1 MTPDSVPLIS
11 AATVKTAL
19 ARPATAPASS
29 AVSDGRG
36 QPASTVELQVSSSQR
51 QSEGFRLTLTSAQ
64 GQQLQVLSEQDLP
77 AGSRLI
83 LQLPDA
89 NTSSG
94 KPLQVLSISL
104 PAAPGT
110 TPAPPSA
117 PGAAT
122 VTEALTQVLNRFIA
136 ARLGLGVQPQ
146 PARPAAPAADLYARP
161 SASTAAGTQA
171 GTSAGNSSPSIN
183 AASARTELLNLLQQ
197 LASPGS
203 VNTAPRPVSSQTSAT
218 SNLTVNTTL
227 PGQPMPAAV
236 QRVLQN
242 WLQTLPAPAQLSQPA
257 GLQQAIQ
264 NSGLSY
270 EQRLFS
276 ALSNPPAS
284 NRQSNTTE
292 AGNLFRQLWQRAAA
306 LAQPNPATS
315 AAASTAPGAEASPA
329 ATNPASSNVAAL
341 LQAVQQKLE
350 QPGQSGSATTAG
362 NIAATSPAAPGLLAS
377 LFSSDHKAVLG
388 KALLIWAQQLHQ
400 HSGNDSP
407 PPRTLPM
414 LPPADMPETFR
425 LLQAALAQTETE
437 QVQRLQQGDSWQLQI
452 PLFYRDGEI
461 PREVQLHLHKDS
473 EQNDA
478 DGKRKAVR
486 WRLRLHF
493 DLQQLGPLD
502 IDIEL
507 QYPALSATF
516 WSQQAPTLTQLNRE
530 LQPLRQRLQQL
541 GVEVQELQVRHGQ
554 LPAPERNR
562 ISQRLVDIHS

>member
-1 MTPDSVPLIS
+1 MIPDSVPLIS
-11 AATVKTAL
+11 AAAVKTAL

-51 QSEGFRLTLTSAQ
+51 QPEGFRLTLTSAQ

-83 LQLPDA
+83 LQLPA
-89 NTSSG
+89 ATTSSG
-94 KPLQVLSISL
+94 NPLQVLSSSL
-104 PAAPGT
+104 SAAPGT
-110 TPAPPSA
+110 TPAPPLA
-117 PGAAT
+117 PGTAT
-122 VTEALTQVLNRFIA
+122 VAEALTQVLNRFIA

-146 PARPAAPAADLYARP
+146 PARPAAAAADLYARP
-161 SASTAAGTQA
+161 SASTIAGTA
-171 GTSAGNSSPSIN
+171 AGNSSPSIN

-203 VNTAPRPVSSQTSAT
+203 VNTAPRTLSSQTSAT
-218 SNLTVNTTL
+218 SNRITNTTV

-276 ALSNPPAS
+276 ALNNPPAS
-284 NRQSNTTE
+284 SGQSNTAE

-306 LAQPNPATS
+306 LAQPNPATG
-315 AAASTAPGAEASPA
+315 AAANTAAGAAPGPA

-377 LFSSDHKAVLG
+377 LFSSDHKAV
-388 KALLIWAQQLHQ
+388 
-400 HSGNDSP
+400 
-407 PPRTLPM
+407 
-414 LPPADMPETFR
+414 
-425 LLQAALAQTETE
+425 
-437 QVQRLQQGDSWQLQI
+437 
-452 PLFYRDGEI
+452 
-461 PREVQLHLHKDS
+461 
-473 EQNDA
+473 
-478 DGKRKAVR
+478 
-486 WRLRLHF
+486 
-493 DLQQLGPLD
+493 
-502 IDIEL
+502 
-507 QYPALSATF
+507 
-516 WSQQAPTLTQLNRE
+516 
-530 LQPLRQRLQQL
+530 
-541 GVEVQELQVRHGQ
+541 
-554 LPAPERNR
+554 
-562 ISQRLVDIHS
+562 

>member
-1 MTPDSVPLIS
+1 MIPDSVPLIS
-11 AATVKTAL
+11 AAAVKAAL

-29 AVSDGRG
+29 AVTDARG
-36 QPASTVELQVSSSQR
+36 QPANSVELQVSNSQR
-51 QSEGFRLTLTSAQ
+51 QPEGFRLTLTSAQ
-64 GQQLQVLSEQDLP
+64 GQQLQVLSEHDLP

-89 NTSSG
+89 DKPSG

-110 TPAPPSA
+110 APATPLA
-117 PGAAT
+117 GGTAT
-122 VTEALTQVLNRFIA
+122 VAEALTQVLNRFIA
-136 ARLGLGVQPQ
+136 ARLGLAAESQ

-161 SASTAAGTQA
+161 AASSPA
-171 GTSAGNSSPSIN
+171 SNSSPAMN
-183 AASARTELLNLLQQ
+183 TASARAELLNLLQQ

-203 VNTAPRPVSSQTSAT
+203 ANTAPRPLNSQSSTAAT
-218 SNLTVNTTL
+218 NPITTATM

-276 ALSNPPAS
+276 ALSNPPAGAG
-284 NRQSNTTE
+284 QGNTTE
-292 AGNLFRQLWQRAAA
+292 ASNLFRQLWQRAAA
-306 LAQPNPATS
+306 LAQPNPATGAAANTAAG
-315 AAASTAPGAEASPA
+315 AAASPA
-329 ATNPASSNVAAL
+329 TTNSATSNVAAL

-350 QPGQSGSATTAG
+350 QPGQPAAATSSSAT
-362 NIAATSPAAPGLLAS
+362 ATSPATPGLLAS

-388 KALLIWAQQLHQ
+388 KALMIWAQQLHQ
-400 HSGNDSP
+400 HSGSDSP

-414 LPPADMPETFR
+414 LPPADMPDTFR

-437 QVQRLQQGDSWQLQI
+437 QVQRLQQGDNWQLQI

-473 EQNDA
+473 DPGDA
-478 DGKRKAVR
+478 EGKRKAVR

>member
-1 MTPDSVPLIS
+1 MIPDSVPLIS
-11 AATVKTAL
+11 AAAVKAAL

-36 QPASTVELQVSSSQR
+36 QPASTMELQVSSSQR
-51 QSEGFRLTLTSAQ
+51 QPEGFRLTLTSAQ

-77 AGSRLI
+77 AGSRLV

-89 NTSSG
+89 NTPSG

-104 PAAPGT
+104 PAASDTAPATAQTSGT
-110 TPAPPSA
+110 ASA
-117 PGAAT
+117 S
-122 VTEALTQVLNRFIA
+122 EALMQVLNRFIA

-146 PARPAAPAADLYARP
+146 PARPAAPTAALYARP
-161 SASTAAGTQA
+161 SVSTAAGT
-171 GTSAGNSSPSIN
+171 SASNSSPSIN

-197 LASPGS
+197 LTSPGS
-203 VNTAPRPVSSQTSAT
+203 VNTAPRPVNSQTSAT
-218 SNLTVNTTL
+218 SNLITNTTV
-227 PGQPMPAAV
+227 PGQPMPVAV

-257 GLQQAIQ
+257 GLQQAVQ

-284 NRQSNTTE
+284 NSQSNTAE

-306 LAQPNPATS
+306 LAQPNPATG
-315 AAASTAPGAEASPA
+315 AAVNTTAGAAASPA
-329 ATNPASSNVAAL
+329 ATNPATSNVAAL

-350 QPGQSGSATTAG
+350 QPAQPGSVTRSDS
-362 NIAATSPAAPGLLAS
+362 AATSPAAPGLLAS
-377 LFSSDHKAVLG
+377 LLSSDHKAVLG

-400 HSGNDSP
+400 QSGSDSP

-452 PLFYRDGEI
+452 PLFYRDGET

>member
-1 MTPDSVPLIS
+1 MIPDSVPLIS
-11 AATVKTAL
+11 AAAVKAAL

-51 QSEGFRLTLTSAQ
+51 QPDGFRLTLTSAQ

-77 AGSRLI
+77 PGSRLV

-89 NTSSG
+89 NTPSG

-104 PAAPGT
+104 PAASGTAPGT
-110 TPAPPSA
+110 AQTSGTASA
-117 PGAAT
+117 S
-122 VTEALTQVLNRFIA
+122 EALMQVLNRFIA
-136 ARLGLGVQPQ
+136 ARLGLGVQSQ
-146 PARPAAPAADLYARP
+146 PARPAAPTADLYARP
-161 SASTAAGTQA
+161 SVSTAAGT
-171 GTSAGNSSPSIN
+171 SASNSSPSIN

-197 LASPGS
+197 MASPGS
-203 VNTAPRPVSSQTSAT
+203 VNTAPRPVNSQTSAT
-218 SNLTVNTTL
+218 SNLITHTTV
-227 PGQPMPAAV
+227 PGQPMPVAV

-257 GLQQAIQ
+257 GLQQAVQ

-284 NRQSNTTE
+284 NSQSNTAE

-306 LAQPNPATS
+306 LAQPNPATG
-315 AAASTAPGAEASPA
+315 AAATTAAGAAASPA
-329 ATNPASSNVAAL
+329 ATNPATSNVAAL

-350 QPGQSGSATTAG
+350 QPAQPGSVTSSDS
-362 NIAATSPAAPGLLAS
+362 AATSPAAPGLLAS
-377 LFSSDHKAVLG
+377 LLSSDHKAVLG

-400 HSGNDSP
+400 HSGSDSP
-407 PPRTLPM
+407 PPRTLPL

-473 EQNDA
+473 NPGET

-502 IDIEL
+502 IDIEM

>member
-1 MTPDSVPLIS
+1 MIPDSVPLIS
-11 AATVKTAL
+11 ATAVKAAL

-29 AVSDGRG
+29 AVSAGSG

-51 QSEGFRLTLTSAQ
+51 QPEGFRLTLTSAQ

-77 AGSRLI
+77 TGSRLI
-83 LQLPDA
+83 LQLPDT
-89 NTSSG
+89 NTPSG

-104 PAAPGT
+104 PAASGT
-110 TPAPPSA
+110 APATAQTSGTASA
-117 PGAAT
+117 S
-122 VTEALTQVLNRFIA
+122 EALMQVLNRFIA
-136 ARLGLGVQPQ
+136 ARLGLGIQPQ
-146 PARPAAPAADLYARP
+146 LARPAAPAADLYARP
-161 SASTAAGTQA
+161 AVGTPTNTATGNAGPATA
-171 GTSAGNSSPSIN
+171 P
-183 AASARTELLNLLQQ
+183 ASARSELLNLLQQ
-197 LASPGS
+197 LGNPGS
-203 VNTAPRPVSSQTSAT
+203 VNTAPRPVNSQTSAT
-218 SNLTVNTTL
+218 SNLITNTTV
-227 PGQPMPAAV
+227 PGQPMPVAV

-257 GLQQAIQ
+257 GLQQAVQ

-284 NRQSNTTE
+284 NSQSNTAET
-292 AGNLFRQLWQRAAA
+292 GNLFRQLWQRAAA
-306 LAQPNPATS
+306 LAQPNPATG
-315 AAASTAPGAEASPA
+315 AAANTAAGATASPA
-329 ATNPASSNVAAL
+329 ATNPATGNVAAL

-350 QPGQSGSATTAG
+350 QPAQSGSVTSSG
-362 NIAATSPAAPGLLAS
+362 SAATSPTAPGLLAS
-377 LFSSDHKAVLG
+377 LLSSDHKAVLG

-400 HSGNDSP
+400 HSGSDSP

-452 PLFYRDGEI
+452 PLFYRDGET

-473 EQNDA
+473 DPGET

-541 GVEVQELQVRHGQ
+541 GVDVQELQVRHGQ

>member
-1 MTPDSVPLIS
+1 ADINIMTPDSVPLIS

-51 QSEGFRLTLTSAQ
+51 QPEGFRLTLTSAQ

-122 VTEALTQVLNRFIA
+122 VAEALTQVLNRFIA

-146 PARPAAPAADLYARP
+146 PARPAAAAADLYARP
-161 SASTAAGTQA
+161 SARTAAS
-171 GTSAGNSSPSIN
+171 TSASNSSPSIN

-203 VNTAPRPVSSQTSAT
+203 VNTAPRPLSSQASTAA
-218 SNLTVNTTL
+218 SNLITNTTA
-227 PGQPMPAAV
+227 PGQPMPVAV

-284 NRQSNTTE
+284 NGQSNTAE

-306 LAQPNPATS
+306 LAQPNPATG
-315 AAASTAPGAEASPA
+315 AAANTAAGAAPGPA

-414 LPPADMPETFR
+414 LPPADVPETFR

-452 PLFYRDGEI
+452 PLFYRDGE
-461 PREVQLHLHKDS
+461 
-473 EQNDA
+473 
-478 DGKRKAVR
+478 
-486 WRLRLHF
+486 
-493 DLQQLGPLD
+493 
-502 IDIEL
+502 
-507 QYPALSATF
+507 
-516 WSQQAPTLTQLNRE
+516 
-530 LQPLRQRLQQL
+530 
-541 GVEVQELQVRHGQ
+541 
-554 LPAPERNR
+554 
-562 ISQRLVDIHS
+562 